1 MITRGG
7 LGKREGFFFVCL
19 FYLLVLFLESDL
31 RLFMRNGGGGGTTLK
46 TVYDRGENYLQN
58 LIEDYNFNYH
68 LSYHFQTSPS
78 RSIFSPIYLTLA
90 LSVIS

>member
-31 RLFMRNGGGGGTTLK
+31 RLFMRNGAGG
-46 TVYDRGENYLQN
+46 NYFKNGL
-58 LIEDYNFNYH
+58 
-68 LSYHFQTSPS
+68 
-78 RSIFSPIYLTLA
+78 
-90 LSVIS
+90 